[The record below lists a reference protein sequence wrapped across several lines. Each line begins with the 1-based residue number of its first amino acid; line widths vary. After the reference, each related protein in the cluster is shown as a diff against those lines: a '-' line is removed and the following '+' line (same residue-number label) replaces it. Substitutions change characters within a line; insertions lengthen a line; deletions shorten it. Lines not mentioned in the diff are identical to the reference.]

1 MMRVLKF
8 FKISG
13 RERSILVWSLVWVTL
28 FRVGLWVLP
37 FSATKK
43 WTVGDANPISNDY
56 DKQTV
61 IEIVRAVRYASRYVP
76 YATCLTQALAARKLL
91 EQYGQNAE
99 LKIGVT
105 KSNGD
110 FEAHAWL
117 EIHGRIVL
125 GKQRMHSR
133 YAVLGANQ
141 TAHSMSE
148 NPG

>member
-1 MMRVLKF
+1 MTRVLKF
-8 FKISG
+8 FNVSA
-13 RERSILVWSLVWVTL
+13 RERSILIRSFVWVTL
-28 FRVGLWVLP
+28 FRIGLSVLP

-43 WTVGDANPISNDY
+43 WTIDNDEPISTDH
-56 DKQTV
+56 DRQTV
-61 IEIVRAVRYASRYVP
+61 IEVVRSIRVASRFVP
-76 YATCLTQALAARKLL
+76 HATCLTQALAARKLL
-91 EQYGQNAE
+91 EHYGQRAE

-117 EIHGRIVL
+117 EIDGRIVL

-141 TAHSMSE
+141 TALR
-148 NPG
+148 